1 MTIESQGNHDKSS
14 IAELVAQYG
23 SSSATAWLEF
33 ERYKIWRPEIPI
45 PESSFVPVQGYMQ
58 KNKYL
63 FAWGNPLV
71 SSPAALPK
79 TARAFVEFAEQ
90 QGLHP
95 VWACVD
101 HDLEE
106 VLGDPEFGWSTV
118 SCIYEDYVDPAYL
131 VELTSPEAK
140 GMEGQHV
147 VKDLKKNLNRAEKY
161 DVHIEEVKHGQWKDT
176 DRRAVE
182 EGVEEWKKSRSG
194 LQIAS
199 TTLQPWLDEQHRR
212 YWVARQHDNIV
223 GILILTP
230 IKARSWQIK
239 NAVSFPV
246 APKGTSEALIYYA
259 LKDLYDEDKSRPGS
273 PTAKAVNGAPPS
285 PEKIAASVQQAAL
298 QTNGQDPSQASVNS
312 ISSAQTPASIPDAFS
327 PVSESG
333 LSGVATP
340 QSFQANGESKLL
352 DENRVTV
359 TFGISAAPDLNP
371 VHNLGGWKV
380 KALSKTYHKVASSAK
395 LVNRGEFRR
404 KFDSEHEAMYVC
416 YPPDGFG
423 LDGVNALFKVLKK

>member
-1 MTIESQGNHDKSS
+1 VSIFFFELSDIMTIESQGNHDKSS

-33 ERYKIWRPEIPI
+33 ERYKIWRPEVPI
-45 PESSFVPVQGYMQ
+45 PESEFVPVQGYMQ
-58 KNKYL
+58 KSASCYFIRHLPTHLTGLLDKYL

-79 TARAFVEFAEQ
+79 TARAFVHFAEQ

-118 SCIYEDYVDPAYL
+118 SCIYEDYVDPAHL
-131 VELTSPEAK
+131 IELTSPEAK

-161 DVHIEEVKHGQWKDT
+161 DVHIEEVKQGQWKDT

-182 EGVEEWKKSRSG
+182 EGIEEWKKSRSG

-212 YWVARQHDNIV
+212 YWVARQHDNV
-223 GILILTP
+223 
-230 IKARSWQIK
+230 R
-239 NAVSFPV
+239 
-246 APKGTSEALIYYA
+246 
-259 LKDLYDEDKSRPGS
+259 LY
-273 PTAKAVNGAPPS
+273 
-285 PEKIAASVQQAAL
+285 IA
-298 QTNGQDPSQASVNS
+298 
-312 ISSAQTPASIPDAFS
+312 I
-327 PVSESG
+327 
-333 LSGVATP
+333 
-340 QSFQANGESKLL
+340 
-352 DENRVTV
+352 
-359 TFGISAAPDLNP
+359 
-371 VHNLGGWKV
+371 
-380 KALSKTYHKVASSAK
+380 
-395 LVNRGEFRR
+395 
-404 KFDSEHEAMYVC
+404 
-416 YPPDGFG
+416 
-423 LDGVNALFKVLKK
+423 